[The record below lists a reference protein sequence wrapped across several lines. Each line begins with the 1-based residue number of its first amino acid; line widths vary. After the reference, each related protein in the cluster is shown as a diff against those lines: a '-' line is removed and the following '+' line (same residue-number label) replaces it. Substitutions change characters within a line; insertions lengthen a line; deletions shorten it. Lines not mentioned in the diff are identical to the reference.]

1 MGVIERNE
9 RDVHAGLVQRLFLVR
24 QTPSHSFAACLLAA
38 TLPAGVPSLCM
49 ALCAAP
55 LRALREPRVS
65 PEPLAVLEE
74 QDGCDR
80 DQHCRSTVLGQ

>member
-1 MGVIERNE
+1 M
-9 RDVHAGLVQRLFLVR
+9 QRLFLV
-24 QTPSHSFAACLLAA
+24 AALTFFLLGACN
-38 TLPAGVPSLCM
+38 TAGRAPSLC
-49 ALCAAP
+49 AVLCAVL

-80 DQHCRSTVLGQ
+80 DQHCRPTVLGQSFIAIRTKRRHGEGDECQ